1 MKPDPIATSLGRVL
15 EAGWKPSE
23 KGRDRTGHGGMKPE
37 PCVLED
43 GSGRPERP
51 AGTGPVCLR
60 PRGVVS
66 SHWLPG
72 SSGRTA
78 TPPFPPSI
86 PELPSCSGSPLPDAS
101 FDGRLRPHDSS
112 AICLLFPYHRH
123 KKNQQKRSV
132 VSPSMSS
139 GLHAPTVPS
148 GPTTQPVANGRT
160 THLTLPELQR
170 RKDNVEAELKA
181 LGSVLDSV
189 GDDGGLVKARSVD

>member
-66 SHWLPG
+66 SHWPPG

-86 PELPSCSGSPLPDAS
+86 PELPSCSGLPLPDAS

-112 AICLLFPYHRH
+112 AISLLFPYHRH
-123 KKNQQKRSV
+123 KKKSAKKICGFAQHEQWSSRTDGALRPDHPTSCKRSRD
-132 VSPSMSS
+132 PS
-139 GLHAPTVPS
+139 HAPRAPAPQ
-148 GPTTQPVANGRT
+148 GQCRG
-160 THLTLPELQR
+160 
-170 RKDNVEAELKA
+170 
-181 LGSVLDSV
+181 
-189 GDDGGLVKARSVD
+189 